1 MEAPGI
7 AWVALVLGAILLGGG
22 LALLKAPPTETEVA
36 PACDVQ
42 AAYCPQTSAEALR
55 EGTGTLLAWAV
66 LGMAML
72 MDVLFLGLTR
82 GGTVLT

>member
-7 AWVALVLGAILLGGG
+7 AWTALVLGAILLGGG
-22 LALLKAPPTETEVA
+22 LAMLDPPEPQVEES
-36 PACDVQ
+36 PPCDVQ
-42 AAYCPQTSAEALR
+42 VTFCPQGEALQR
-55 EGTGTLLAWAV
+55 STGSMLAWAL
-66 LGMAML
+66 LGMAMM